1 MNKTKVNRK
10 CKIYKVFLY
19 SNNLQTE
26 IRKYK
31 FGMCVGDY
39 LMIYL
44 KTRDNIF
51 KNSNKISRNIIKY
64 IMVNKNNKY
73 NILF

>member
-1 MNKTKVNRK
+1 
-10 CKIYKVFLY
+10 
-19 SNNLQTE
+19 
-26 IRKYK
+26 
-31 FGMCVGDY
+31 MCVGDY